1 MKRSELLPIIED
13 EPKKTRVKILPLY
26 PGPVPAFSRLWYRA
40 ALKAEL
46 GGLCWEGS
54 ELSQDSVHLSV
65 CPRDHVLSSLIHD
78 RLSQGSWALQRPAVM
93 VGCWGSFQ
101 AYGSPCFLSQIPH
114 GQKETCGFHS
124 HLTTESTKSVLWDTR
139 LLFCPLPGQG
149 DFLVLSLVKFASFPA
164 ASSAV
169 C

>member
-1 MKRSELLPIIED
+1 MKRSELLLIIED

-26 PGPVPAFSRLWYRA
+26 PGPVPAFSQLWYRA

-54 ELSQDSVHLSV
+54 ELSRDSVHLSV

-78 RLSQGSWALQRPAVM
+78 RLSQGSW
-93 VGCWGSFQ
+93 GSAKACCDGGLLGQ
-101 AYGSPCFLSQIPH
+101 LPSPCFLSQIPH
-114 GQKETCGFHS
+114 GKTEACGFHS
-124 HLTTESTKSVLWDTR
+124 HLTTESTKGVLWDTR